1 MEDFTFDQ
9 SGLLSDEEAEKL
21 FGEDVMDNETQET
34 VEDGNEPEKEN
45 EETVA
50 PENDE
55 DKFIDNNPAEEHGFI
70 QVPESVG
77 KDDKDS
83 KETEDAE
90 PDNGGGSSP
99 DVFYSSI
106 ASALKDAGV
115 FPDLDDETV
124 KNTKSAEDFAELI
137 EEAAK
142 ARLED
147 QQRRVYEALNAGVP
161 NDTVRQYEQTIQY
174 LDSINEESLSAE
186 GDDGEN
192 LRKQILY
199 NDFIN
204 RGFTQDRANR
214 EIKKS
219 FDAGTDVED
228 AQDALE
234 GLRAYYKDAYSKVL
248 DDADKAHKAAVARQR
263 QSAEE
268 LRKMVMEDE
277 LVLGDQKLDKNTRQ
291 RVYDAVSKPVYKDPE
306 TGKLLTQIQKFQ
318 KEKPLEFLK
327 QIGLWYV
334 LTDGGKDLV
343 GFTKGKVRDEK
354 LKAIRDLTHKI
365 KTSSMRPDGSLRFA
379 TGGDETRSEDVLLS
393 DDWNIG

>member
-1 MEDFTFDQ
+1 M
-9 SGLLSDEEAEKL
+9 
-21 FGEDVMDNETQET
+21 
-34 VEDGNEPEKEN
+34 
-45 EETVA
+45 
-50 PENDE
+50 
-55 DKFIDNNPAEEHGFI
+55 
-70 QVPESVG
+70 
-77 KDDKDS
+77 
-83 KETEDAE
+83 
-90 PDNGGGSSP
+90 
-99 DVFYSSI
+99 
-106 ASALKDAGV
+106 KDAGV

-174 LDSINEESLSAE
+174 LDSIDEESLSAE

-234 GLRAYYKDAYSKVL
+234 GLRTYYKDAYSKVL
-248 DDADKAHKAAVARQR
+248 DDADKAHKAAVARQK